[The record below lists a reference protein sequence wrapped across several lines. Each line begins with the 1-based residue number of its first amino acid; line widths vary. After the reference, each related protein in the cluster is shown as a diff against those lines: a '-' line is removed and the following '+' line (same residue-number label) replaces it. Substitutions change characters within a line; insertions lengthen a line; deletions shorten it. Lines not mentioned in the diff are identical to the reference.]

1 MLNFFNSKN
10 LLFSLLITT
19 LQISFILSADIKCYS
34 IKNCAVC
41 PELDICEKCSEGF
54 TINKS
59 KTKCKGEAPKKS
71 APAPAK
77 VAKNTPP
84 PKVAKPSPSPQPA
97 KPSPPPAQPAK
108 PSPPPAQPAQPSPK
122 PSPSPVKS
130 NSNPFLQK
138 PSVSVNKAPNNPFQ
152 NIPTPSFQRFKDK
165 EANNALINKILIFIL
180 IALVLSIIVSLINNY
195 LKKMKSKGYMDEE
208 GQEETSKVVSIH

>member
-77 VAKNTPP
+77 VAKHTPP

-108 PSPPPAQPAQPSPK
+108 PSPK

-130 NSNPFLQK
+130 NSNPFLKK

>member
-59 KTKCKGEAPKKS
+59 KTKCKGEALKKS

-77 VAKNTPP
+77 VAKHTPP
-84 PKVAKPSPSPQPA
+84 PKVAKPSPSP
-97 KPSPPPAQPAK
+97 QPAK